1 MAIGMVFSLWMQRQE
16 LICSNRLSHRLDMY
30 IKHLR
35 YGERYPKVLMFNIRL
50 YLLQI
55 NSDSILMNGHC
66 VRMRFP
72 ICSELNVAK
81 CVTACYYLGCIC
93 WCGILP
99 MSRTLSTE
107 LQVDF
112 HVATAKGP

>member
-1 MAIGMVFSLWMQRQE
+1 M
-16 LICSNRLSHRLDMY
+16 
-30 IKHLR
+30 
-35 YGERYPKVLMFNIRL
+35 
-50 YLLQI
+50 

-72 ICSELNVAK
+72 ICSTAVELNVAK
-81 CVTACYYLGCIC
+81 CVTAYYYLGCIC

-107 LQVDF
+107 LQVDLQVDF